1 MPEYEKIP
9 NKNLKPEKVRF
20 LIDYKDPIKDDSV
33 MARVTVQSIHV
44 SELNSIHIV
53 ENNSPFVTLVC
64 GSWRFTTEINALAG
78 TKITFLHF

>member
-1 MPEYEKIP
+1 VPEYEKIP

-33 MARVTVQSIHV
+33 MARVTVQSVHV
-44 SELNSIHIV
+44 LELNSIHIV

-64 GSWRFTTEINALAG
+64 GNWRFTTEINALAG
-78 TKITFLHF
+78 M